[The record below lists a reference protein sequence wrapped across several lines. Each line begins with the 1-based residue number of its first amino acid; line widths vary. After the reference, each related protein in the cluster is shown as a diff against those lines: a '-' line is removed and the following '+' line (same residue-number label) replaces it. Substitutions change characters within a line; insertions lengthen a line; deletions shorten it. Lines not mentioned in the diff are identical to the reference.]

1 MHEMPYKLDRRKYF
15 LLYMNL
21 TVWAKISLKEKIV
34 VFAKTL
40 VLNLIAANSNFTC
53 SSTSVA

>member
-1 MHEMPYKLDRRKYF
+1 
-15 LLYMNL
+15 MNL